1 MAFIRLVCVAL
12 LLGMGVSP
20 SVQADGEAFNQ
31 YVEGA
36 MAIYSKFKEPS
47 KQESEQFYTFI
58 KSKWQKET
66 CINDCKNNGFR
77 AGKEYASVMNVEF
90 DPDSRT

>member
-12 LLGMGVSP
+12 FFGVGLSP
-20 SVQADGEAFNQ
+20 SVHADGEAFNQ

-36 MAIYSKFKEPS
+36 MAVYSKFKEPS
-47 KQESEQFYTFI
+47 KQESEQFFTFI

-66 CINDCKNNGFR
+66 CVTSCKNDGQR
-77 AGKEYASVMNVEF
+77 AGIEYASVMKVEF
-90 DPDSRT
+90 DPDNS

>member
-1 MAFIRLVCVAL
+1 MAFIRLVCMTL
-12 LLGMGVSP
+12 FFSIGISP
-20 SVQADGEAFNQ
+20 NVHADEAAFKQ

-36 MAIYSKFKEPS
+36 MAVYSKFKEPS

-66 CINDCKNNGFR
+66 CISNCKTDGLK
-77 AGKEYASVMNVEF
+77 AGHEYAVRMNVEI
-90 DPDSRT
+90 DPEHT